1 MKDGSASKGSHNQAC
16 GCTRF
21 DFPKPESRFIG
32 MVPQLDECR
41 GGVKSRLTMQMSRR
55 SFSRSYVDA
64 GQPARVRVF
73 SPMAIHVLPIL
84 RTLAPLI
91 ADAGR
96 IVVGLRSSGAASQT
110 EDRFSKL
117 EQQTIRAGEVLKGV
131 AEQLQA
137 LALELRVQA
146 EATEA
151 LKRKVNAVLIVSIVA
166 LATGLG
172 ALGVALWR

>member
-1 MKDGSASKGSHNQAC
+1 
-16 GCTRF
+16 
-21 DFPKPESRFIG
+21 
-32 MVPQLDECR
+32 
-41 GGVKSRLTMQMSRR
+41 
-55 SFSRSYVDA
+55 
-64 GQPARVRVF
+64 
-73 SPMAIHVLPIL
+73 MAIHVLPIL

-110 EDRFSKL
+110 EDRFSKV

-146 EATEA
+146 DASEA
-151 LKRKVNAVLIVSIVA
+151 LKRKVTVLLVVSIVA
-166 LATGLG
+166 LAAGIV
-172 ALGVALWR
+172 ALGVAVWR

>member
-1 MKDGSASKGSHNQAC
+1 
-16 GCTRF
+16 
-21 DFPKPESRFIG
+21 
-32 MVPQLDECR
+32 
-41 GGVKSRLTMQMSRR
+41 
-55 SFSRSYVDA
+55 
-64 GQPARVRVF
+64 
-73 SPMAIHVLPIL
+73 MAIQVLPIL

-96 IVVGLRSSGAASQT
+96 IVVGLRTSGAASQT
-110 EDRFSKL
+110 EERFSKL

-151 LKRKVNAVLIVSIVA
+151 LKRKVNILLVVAIAA
-166 LATGLG
+166 LATGLA
-172 ALGVALWR
+172 ALGVAIWR